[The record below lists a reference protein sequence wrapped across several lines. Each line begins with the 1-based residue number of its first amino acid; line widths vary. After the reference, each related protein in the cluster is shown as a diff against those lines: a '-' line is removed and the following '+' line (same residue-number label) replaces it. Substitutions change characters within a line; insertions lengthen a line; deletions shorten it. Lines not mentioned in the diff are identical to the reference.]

1 MDERSREGWAP
12 VPGVDAGLEL
22 IVDQAFD
29 YRGDVTLVLTD
40 GREASGYLYNRDRER
55 TDPFVEMLLPSGARA
70 TFRYAE
76 IRTIRF
82 TGKDPAAGT
91 SYEVW
96 LRRKGDGPVGR
107 PSAPPA

>member
-1 MDERSREGWAP
+1 
-12 VPGVDAGLEL
+12 VDAGLEE

-40 GREASGYLYNRDRER
+40 GRETSGYLYNRDRER
-55 TDPFVEMLLPSGARA
+55 TDPFLEMLLPSGART

-96 LRRKGDGPVGR
+96 RRRKGDVPV
-107 PSAPPA
+107 PSPPAPPA